1 MLFYEFIYL
10 ISFSFNNKFILNKIK
25 PIENALDFSILI
37 LFNYL
42 IFFNDYNSGD
52 I

>member
-1 MLFYEFIYL
+1 MIFLVWFL
-10 ISFSFNNKFILNKIK
+10 SNNKFILNKII
-25 PIENALDFSILI
+25 PIENEFDLEILI

-42 IFFNDYNSGD
+42 RLSNFNNSGD